1 MGHVLLVACLIALFS
16 LGNAQEYLALEIN
29 VDGTDHKLYLD
40 ACFDQEV
47 RQREVVS
54 RERLAEK
61 GWRRETIPA
70 LSIQHGDVLSQIL
83 SRPTFLTPL
92 TSLS

>member
-40 ACFDQEV
+40 ACFDQEA
-47 RQREVVS
+47 VS
-54 RERLAEK
+54 SAVQAFMSSESSNMRAV
-61 GWRRETIPA
+61 
-70 LSIQHGDVLSQIL
+70 SVLL
-83 SRPTFLTPL
+83 PL
-92 TSLS
+92 TKP

>member
-54 RERLAEK
+54 RERLLAER
-61 GWRRETIPA
+61 GWQRRV
-70 LSIQHGDVLSQIL
+70 GDARQFPHFPSNMATSYLKSCLVLHS
-83 SRPTFLTPL
+83 
-92 TSLS
+92 